1 MGFIDTHVHLDDD
14 RFDIDRD
21 EIISSLF
28 INGVDAVVSCADSMP
43 SSRRVIDLTAAYD
56 NVFAAVGIHPHNAKN
71 FVYDD
76 IAALQSMLSVGKM
89 VAVGEIGLDYHYD
102 FSPRDVQIYCM
113 TEQVELARKNNMP
126 IVFHVREAFGD
137 FLDILRGGGVP
148 HHSVMHSYS
157 GSRETARECMD
168 NGMMISFT
176 GVITFKNAN
185 RIREVVQYVP
195 LERMMVETD
204 CPYMTPEPFRGR
216 RNEPKHVVLV
226 AQMVAEIKKVD
237 IGIVM
242 EHTRN
247 NALDFFGIREER

>member
-1 MGFIDTHVHLDDD
+1 VGFIDTHVHLDDD

-21 EIISSLF
+21 EIISSLYKE
-28 INGVDAVVSCADSMP
+28 GVDAVVSCADSMP
-43 SSRRVIDLTAAYD
+43 SSRRVIDLAAAYE
-56 NVFAAVGIHPHNAKN
+56 NVFATVGIHPHNAKN
-71 FVYDD
+71 FIFDD
-76 IAALQSMLSVGKM
+76 IATLESMLSFGKV

-157 GSRETARECMD
+157 GSRETAKECMD

-176 GVITFKNAN
+176 GVITFKNAH

-204 CPYMTPEPFRGR
+204 CPYMTPEPYRGR
-216 RNEPKHVVLV
+216 RNEPKHVAFV
-226 AQMVAEIKKVD
+226 AQMVAEIKNVD
-237 IGIVM
+237 IGAVM

-247 NALDFFGIREER
+247 NALKFFGIREAR